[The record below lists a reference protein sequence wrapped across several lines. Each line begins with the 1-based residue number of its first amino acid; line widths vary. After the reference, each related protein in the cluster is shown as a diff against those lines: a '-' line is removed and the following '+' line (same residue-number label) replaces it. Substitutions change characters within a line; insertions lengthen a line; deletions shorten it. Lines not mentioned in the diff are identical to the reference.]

1 MVRSR
6 FLMQKCNIKT
16 YGYHVYY
23 FLFTKLK
30 HYSVISGRVS
40 RVGMGSGLA
49 RGAAPSTDYEGNLC
63 LNEELGMVVR
73 RQILRLSSHCFAF
86 T

>member
-16 YGYHVYY
+16 YEYHVYY

-40 RVGMGSGLA
+40 REKGGSGLA
-49 RGAAPSTDYEGNLC
+49 HGAGRPLIVDE
-63 LNEELGMVVR
+63 
-73 RQILRLSSHCFAF
+73 SSSL
-86 T
+86 

>member
-6 FLMQKCNIKT
+6 FLMPKCNNET

-30 HYSVISGRVS
+30 HYSVISGKVS
-40 RVGMGSGLA
+40 REKGVQVDGFRVHGSGLA
-49 RGAAPSTDYEGNLC
+49 RGACRPLIACESSTRQ
-63 LNEELGMVVR
+63 LGVR
-73 RQILRLSSHCFAF
+73 S
-86 T
+86 